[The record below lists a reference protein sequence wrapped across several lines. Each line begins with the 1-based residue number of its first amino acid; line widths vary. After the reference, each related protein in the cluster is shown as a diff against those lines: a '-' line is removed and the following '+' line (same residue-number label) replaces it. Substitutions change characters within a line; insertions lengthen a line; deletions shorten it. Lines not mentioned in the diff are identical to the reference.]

1 MDHLQSFQVLPNY
14 PESLSFLEILS
25 RNLWWSWQTDAIDLF
40 RRIDPKLWEDARHNP
55 VVFLT
60 RISQNRLE
68 ELTLDSG
75 FLADQQRLQ
84 KRFESMVRA
93 DTDRSQSPYG
103 NRGPIAYFSME
114 YGIHESLP
122 LFAGGLGILAG
133 DYLKAASD
141 MEQPLIGIG
150 LLYRYGYFK
159 QFLDPDGLQQ
169 EEYPETDLYHL
180 PIERALDINGND
192 LVLTVTLPDEQIRA
206 AVWKVMIGRIPLYL
220 LDTNLQSNSPQVR
233 EITSRLYAGEQKK
246 RLVQ

>member
-75 FLADQQRLQ
+75 FLADQQHLQ

-93 DTDRSQSPYG
+93 DAGRSQSPYG
-103 NRGPIAYFSME
+103 NREPIA
-114 YGIHESLP
+114 L
-122 LFAGGLGILAG
+122 LFASI
-133 DYLKAASD
+133 
-141 MEQPLIGIG
+141 
-150 LLYRYGYFK
+150 
-159 QFLDPDGLQQ
+159 
-169 EEYPETDLYHL
+169 T
-180 PIERALDINGND
+180 AL
-192 LVLTVTLPDEQIRA
+192 
-206 AVWKVMIGRIPLYL
+206 
-220 LDTNLQSNSPQVR
+220 
-233 EITSRLYAGEQKK
+233 
-246 RLVQ
+246 